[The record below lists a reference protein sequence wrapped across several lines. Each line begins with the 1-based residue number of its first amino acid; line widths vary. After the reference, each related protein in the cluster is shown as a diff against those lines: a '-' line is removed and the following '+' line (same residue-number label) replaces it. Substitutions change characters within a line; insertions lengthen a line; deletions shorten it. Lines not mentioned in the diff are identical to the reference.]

1 MFKLDFS
8 DINRNGFRIN
18 QFRLLHSPGMRDP
31 RFTSRQEELKTAEDL
46 IGKRDLLV
54 EYLVEQNE
62 INFTLYF
69 FSARILVVLIFIAG
83 LTILFYSGGLI
94 LRLLPM
100 ISASVF
106 YFLSIRL
113 KETFVMS
120 NFGIQLAES
129 IYNSKIAE
137 RYNF

>member
-8 DINRNGFRIN
+8 DINNNGFHIN
-18 QFRLLHSPGMRDP
+18 QFRIFHSPDMKDP
-31 RFTSRQEELKTAEDL
+31 QFDRRMEALKVSDDL
-46 IGKRDLLV
+46 IAERKMIMERLLQ
-54 EYLVEQNE
+54 QNE
-62 INFTLYF
+62 INFTLQF
-69 FSARILVVLIFIAG
+69 FSARILVVLIIVAVMT
-83 LTILFYSGGLI
+83 LLFYKGGLF

-106 YFLSIRL
+106 YFLAIRL

-129 IYNSKIAE
+129 ILNSRIAE